1 MRVFIRQINP
11 KKQEDSL
18 LLLGESEDN
27 LAILMESGYYGK
39 KRALSPM
46 QLLLLSLGGCTGM
59 DVISILNKMKSPPEE
74 FTMEIEGER
83 AAEHPKVYTKI
94 KIRYRFRGVPRDKA
108 EKAVKLSM
116 EKYCS
121 VSAMLRKGGVEIIP
135 EIVVE

>member
-1 MRVFIRQINP
+1 MKVYIRQINP

-18 LLLGESEDN
+18 LLFGDSTDN
-27 LAILMESGYYGK
+27 HVILMESGYYGK
-39 KRALSPM
+39 KRAISPM

-59 DVISILNKMKSPPEE
+59 DVISILNKMKVPPEE

-83 AAEHPKVYTKI
+83 ATEHPKVYTKI
-94 KIRYRFRGVPRDKA
+94 KITYKFKGVPREKA

-121 VSAMLRKGGVEIIP
+121 VSAMLRKGGVEISH
-135 EIVVE
+135 EIITE